1 MLTSEQLKT
10 LKQVN
15 VSVDAEKTKERI
27 KFDFSNSTNREKRDI
42 VELSGQ
48 KRASFYR
55 AYDKG
60 AVNARLVLA
69 IAQVANVSPF
79 YYTGEDD
86 ERQRYTD
93 ALAIKFLSDKG
104 YDLLASELSS
114 AADKQK
120 RGRKKKTKDIAEQA
134 SAPERPEADDE
145 LDDESDDESDD
156 EYEDEAY
163 EDVFSEDFDDDEIHF
178 ELSFSDT
185 DKVQDVLDAMTE
197 DDAILLLRAI
207 IRRAE
212 AGGEAEEL
220 LEVIKRCLLV

>member
-27 KFDFSNSTNREKRDI
+27 KFDFSNSTNKEKREI
-42 VELSGQ
+42 VGLSGQ

-69 IAQVANVSPF
+69 IAHVTNVSPF

-86 ERQRYTD
+86 ERQRYSEE
-93 ALAIKFLSDKG
+93 LVIKFLEDKG
-104 YDLLASELSS
+104 YEMLAAELRE
-114 AADKQK
+114 AGKEKQK
-120 RGRKKKTKDIAEQA
+120 PAPKQKSERFA
-134 SAPERPEADDE
+134 SSYSMDDDDDFDDSDDDDDDE
-145 LDDESDDESDD
+145 NDEIDFA
-156 EYEDEAY
+156 ED
-163 EDVFSEDFDDDEIHF
+163 FSEDEIQF
-178 ELSFSDT
+178 QMNFSDT
-185 DKVQDVLDAMTE
+185 EKVQEILESMTE
-197 DDAILLLRAI
+197 DDAILLLRAL

-212 AGGEAEEL
+212 AGGEAEGFW
-220 LEVIKRCLLV
+220 EVVKRCLLA

>member
-27 KFDFSNSTNREKRDI
+27 KFDFSNSTNKEKREI

-69 IAQVANVSPF
+69 IAQVTNVSPY
-79 YYTGEDD
+79 YYTGEED
-86 ERQRYTD
+86 ERERYSET
-93 ALAIKFLSDKG
+93 LAINFLNDKG
-104 YDLLASELSS
+104 YHLLAAELS
-114 AADKQK
+114 AAEEKPKRARKQK
-120 RGRKKKTKDIAEQA
+120 AETDEE
-134 SAPERPEADDE
+134 SMFNSSYFNDDDE
-145 LDDESDDESDD
+145 DD
-156 EYEDEAY
+156 
-163 EDVFSEDFDDDEIHF
+163 DFDDEEGFDEELDEDEIQF
-178 ELSFSDT
+178 ELIFSDT
-185 DKVQDVLDAMTE
+185 ERVQDVLESLTE
-197 DDAILLLRAI
+197 DDAILLLRAL

-212 AGGEAEEL
+212 AGGEAEGF
-220 LEVIKRCLLV
+220 LEVVKRCLLT